1 MNKIDCTQVVNLF
14 NGDLLLV
21 FSRDESKR
29 CLDIH
34 KQNIELGNSLR
45 RFTWSTKDQKSKKEI
60 LELINVLRGEP
71 SESDVLFVELSDLSY
86 VCSFGDF
93 EVKIQKWEL
102 KGFKGDLLDF
112 VVEEC
117 GL

>member
-1 MNKIDCTQVVNLF
+1 MNKIDCTQVVNLY

-21 FSRDESKR
+21 FGTD
-29 CLDIH
+29 
-34 KQNIELGNSLR
+34 
-45 RFTWSTKDQKSKKEI
+45 
-60 LELINVLRGEP
+60 
-71 SESDVLFVELSDLSY
+71 ESDVLFVELPDLNY

>member
-14 NGDLLLV
+14 NGDLILV

-71 SESDVLFVELSDLSY
+71 SESDVLFVELPDLSY

-93 EVKIQKWEL
+93 EVKIQNWEL

-112 VVEEC
+112 VIEEC